1 MGPKKNS
8 RMLSKVF
15 LAIALIA
22 LGLISV
28 LSLSSSSQ
36 NALVRRSLLQ
46 VEPRDGKA
54 QAMEGEGEEGQGGE
68 EAGVEGGQEGD
79 EEGDEEVKEESPHGE
94 KSKSIEQEESA
105 SEESVSDGEVPSLS
119 ADSDPSISS
128 DGDAS
133 EELSSSEGKSDGLTT
148 DSAGGKS
155 EKQKEF
161 DSKAQGKQGV
171 RGVRAVLN
179 QAAAKGDIESLVK
192 ALKVYAQKKGIEIT
206 VTINMDSSVSVDVT
220 KAADGS
226 SVENDTKSI
235 SNLLAEYQVVED
247 IEPIGEGDATSAA
260 ALTLSAAA
268 LVAAIAAF

>member
-46 VEPRDGKA
+46 VGPRDGKA
-54 QAMEGEGEEGQGGE
+54 QAMEGEGEEGEGEE
-68 EAGVEGGQEGD
+68 EAGVEGGEEGD
-79 EEGDEEVKEESPHGE
+79 EEGDEEGVEEGDKEVY
-94 KSKSIEQEESA
+94 QEEDSA
-105 SEESVSDGEVPSLS
+105 SEESVSDGEVSSLS
-119 ADSDPSISS
+119 EDSDPSISS

-235 SNLLAEYQVVED
+235 SNLLAEY
-247 IEPIGEGDATSAA
+247 
-260 ALTLSAAA
+260 
-268 LVAAIAAF
+268 

>member
-54 QAMEGEGEEGQGGE
+54 QAMEGEGEEGQGEE
-68 EAGVEGGQEGD
+68 EAGVEGGQEGN
-79 EEGDEEVKEESPHGE
+79 EEGPHGE

-119 ADSDPSISS
+119 ADS
-128 DGDAS
+128 AR
-133 EELSSSEGKSDGLTT
+133 
-148 DSAGGKS
+148 GKS